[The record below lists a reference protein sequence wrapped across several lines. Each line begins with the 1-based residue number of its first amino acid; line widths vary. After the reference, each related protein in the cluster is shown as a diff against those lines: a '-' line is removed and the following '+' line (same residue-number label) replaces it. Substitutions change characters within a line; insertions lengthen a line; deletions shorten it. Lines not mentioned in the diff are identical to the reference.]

1 MRKTIAIAASA
12 LAALSAVALPGVS
25 QARHHYYYRDRC
37 EEDRR
42 HAATT
47 GTIVGALGGALV
59 GNTLSHGGGKTGGTL
74 IGAGVGAVAGHQ
86 IAKNNHRC

>member
-1 MRKTIAIAASA
+1 MRKTFALAATA
-12 LAALSAVALPGVS
+12 LAALSALAIPGVS
-25 QARHHYYYRDRC
+25 QARHHHYYERC
-37 EEDRR
+37 EDDRR

-59 GNTLSHGGGKTGGTL
+59 GNALSHGGGKTGGTL
-74 IGAGVGAVAGHQ
+74 IGAGVGAVAGHE

>member
-1 MRKTIAIAASA
+1 MRKTLALAASA
-12 LAALSAVALPGVS
+12 LAVLSALAIPGVS
-25 QARHHYYYRDRC
+25 QARHHYYYRC
-37 EEDRR
+37 EEGRR

-59 GNTLSHGGGKTGGTL
+59 GNALSHGGGKTGGTL
-74 IGAGVGAVAGHQ
+74 IGAGVGAVAGHE